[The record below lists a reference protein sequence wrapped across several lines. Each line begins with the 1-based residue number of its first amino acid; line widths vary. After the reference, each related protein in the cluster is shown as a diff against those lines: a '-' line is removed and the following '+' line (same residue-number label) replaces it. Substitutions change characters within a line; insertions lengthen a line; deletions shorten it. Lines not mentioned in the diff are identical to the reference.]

1 MPEAAKPAA
10 MLGLIERLEHVRA
23 IGIEP
28 GRGHLVHQA
37 RLAQLAR
44 EAGRTTVQHVAGYE
58 RQRRHATLVATTLD
72 IAASLTDQAIDLF
85 DRLVGAMFRKAEG
98 RHARAFQAD
107 ARAINEKVRLY
118 ARVGA
123 ALIAARDGK
132 QDAYGA
138 IAAVIPWER
147 FRTTRRRSRGAGA
160 AGGVRHATRSSAST
174 MPASAAGRPPSW
186 TRSTSRACPPA
197 PR

>member
-1 MPEAAKPAA
+1 

-23 IGIEP
+23 IGIDP
-28 GRGHLVHQA
+28 ARGHRVHQA

-58 RQRRHATLVATTLD
+58 RQRRHATLVAISLD
-72 IAASLTDQAIDLF
+72 LAASLTDQAIDLF
-85 DRLVGAMFRKAEG
+85 DRLIGAMFRKAEG

-123 ALIAARDGK
+123 ALIAA
-132 QDAYGA
+132 QTAS
-138 IAAVIPWER
+138 
-147 FRTTRRRSRGAGA
+147 RTPSARSQR
-160 AGGVRHATRSSAST
+160 
-174 MPASAAGRPPSW
+174 
-186 TRSTSRACPPA
+186 
-197 PR
+197 